1 MKNKIIKIFEL
12 VVDFFIRDRRA
23 KPKAPTKK

>member
-1 MKNKIIKIFEL
+1 MNKLKQLLQL
-12 VVDFFIRDRRA
+12 VADFFIRDRRA